1 MSRQR
6 PAPSRFGQWAD
17 SVLAGTGWT
26 ADTVRAAAS
35 SDRDDL
41 ATRALA
47 DGFAAAA
54 FALTASEAAEG
65 PDQ

>member
-6 PAPSRFGQWAD
+6 PAPSRFGHWAD

-54 FALTASEAAEG
+54 SALTASEAAEG